1 MALINC
7 SFSSALGVGMA
18 TSGPRLGM
26 QYVDPTPIATHTVS
40 PEAMEGMNQTRL
52 LSLIFVLTENNPK
65 ELFNL

>member
-1 MALINC
+1 
-7 SFSSALGVGMA
+7 MA